1 MEGRN
6 RNLRLWFQWGRHGD
20 KKEVK
25 GRDSIEDGNYHR
37 GVRGEIH
44 TGKCRSLKELLKDH
58 VGKLRTQIYIPAK
71 VKKKAWTEMITERFA
86 LV

>member
-1 MEGRN
+1 MSFYMENMILHPFFFFERASQMEGRN
-6 RNLRLWFQWGRHGD
+6 RNLRLWFQWGRQGD

-44 TGKCRSLKELLKDH
+44 TGKCRSLKN
-58 VGKLRTQIYIPAK
+58 Y
-71 VKKKAWTEMITERFA
+71 
-86 LV
+86 